1 MNASSTDAMPEDE
14 HNKSGKGEPREVRWT
29 IVAKMSGITAAE
41 IVVGRLRSEGIP
53 ARAWQE
59 GAGEAL
65 GLMVGILGTANVG
78 VPEEY
83 ADRALDILESEEDV
97 IDYDDE

>member
-1 MNASSTDAMPEDE
+1 L
-14 HNKSGKGEPREVRWT
+14 K
-29 IVAKMSGITAAE
+29 
-41 IVVGRLRSEGIP
+41 SEGIP

-78 VPEEY
+78 VPDEF
-83 ADRALDILESEEDV
+83 ADRALMILDSEADEPYYDPDASDY
-97 IDYDDE
+97 DYDDEEGA